1 MSSAQAR
8 LRPSRPLQFFGVGD
22 AALAGR
28 RFVIDG
34 SRATAVP
41 FQRVALLVRYVGEE
55 AWSIDA
61 IARYRSDPKWL
72 DVQAHVHETVLDR
85 AMARGSVV
93 PAPFLTFFEN
103 TAELNERAQ
112 QSYDRWRRSL
122 ARISGKDEWAIHAY
136 LGPHAVPLPRPYV
149 LRMTP
154 PRSRATPPSIAA
166 YATAPAAETLGK
178 MWRACSALAS
188 ASRPLDPSTA
198 PQHLFSAAF
207 LLQRARVDAFREGLE
222 RFTASA
228 QRAGLTVYLEGPRPP
243 YSFV

>member
-41 FQRVALLVRYVGEE
+41 FQRVALLVRYVDEE
-55 AWSIDA
+55 AWSTDA
-61 IARYRSDPKWL
+61 IERHRSDPQWL
-72 DVQAHVHETVLDR
+72 VGQAHVHETVLDR
-85 AMARGSVV
+85 AMARGAVV
-93 PAPFLTFFEN
+93 PAPFLTFYESM
-103 TAELNERAQ
+103 AELSDRAEG
-112 QSYDRWRRSL
+112 SYDRWRRSL

-136 LGPHAVPLPRPYV
+136 LGPHAVPRRSPYV

-154 PRSRATPPSIAA
+154 PRAHAAVPLIAA
-166 YATAPAAETLGK
+166 YATPAATQTLGK
-178 MWRACSALAS
+178 LWRACGSLAN
-188 ASRPLDPSTA
+188 AARPLDSST
-198 PQHLFSAAF
+198 QHLFSGAF
-207 LLQRARVDAFREGLE
+207 LVQRPRVEDFRAILE
-222 RFTASA
+222 RFSESA
-228 QRAGLTVYLEGPRPP
+228 QSAGLTIYLEGPRPP

>member
-41 FQRVALLVRYVGEE
+41 YQRVALLVRYVDEE

-61 IARYRSDPKWL
+61 IARYRADPQWL
-72 DVQAHVHETVLDR
+72 VGQAHVHETVLDR
-85 AMARGSVV
+85 AMARGAVV

-103 TAELNERAQ
+103 TAELNDRARH
-112 QSYDRWRRSL
+112 SYDRWRRSL
-122 ARISGKDEWAIHAY
+122 TRISGKDEWAIHAY
-136 LGPHAVPLPRPYV
+136 LGPHAVPRPRPYV
-149 LRMTP
+149 LRMAP
-154 PRSRATPPSIAA
+154 PRTRATTPSIAA
-166 YATAPAAETLGK
+166 HATVSAAESLGK

-188 ASRPLDPSTA
+188 ASRPLDPATI
-198 PQHLFSAAF
+198 PQQLFSAAF
-207 LLQRARVDAFREGLE
+207 LLQRARVEPFREALE

-228 QRAGLTVYLEGPRPP
+228 QDAGLTLYLEGPRPA